1 MNILSDHSMYL
12 FKSHPKVNFDIM
24 IFHPQILQLLSP
36 KKKNFLLYTH
46 KIIFMSKRLNITL

>member
-12 FKSHPKVNFDIM
+12 FKSHLKVNFDIM

-36 KKKNFLLYTH
+36 KKNFLLYTH
-46 KIIFMSKRLNITL
+46 KIIFMSKGLNITL

>member
-12 FKSHPKVNFDIM
+12 FKSHLKVNFDIM

-36 KKKNFLLYTH
+36 KNFLLYTH